1 MMNDDV
7 IYFYYKDPNGNE
19 HMHDRSD
26 DYPHSNIIELL
37 SDYNNSKF
45 EVKEKGLL
53 RKK

>member
-1 MMNDDV
+1 
-7 IYFYYKDPNGNE
+7 
-19 HMHDRSD
+19 MHDRSD

-53 RKK
+53 RKNINWLLKGVMINERRSIC